1 MEFTSFAWDHYL
13 ICEQTCEYRYV
24 LCSGFYGMVLKG
36 HKLLYQLV
44 CHIQLWVFFIW
55 RWQIRLQPF
64 ITFYY
69 QYPPWQMAAPQLWMN
84 CEANVSIH
92 PNGESSLLE
101 PVSSLPLRTSFK
113 LVESWLLLFQ
123 VRDRLSSRV
132 ASFRVS
138 RLPSSACQFQLSS
151 SWWSPPVLS
160 ASFSRLRP
168 VGPALHWVGLWRRC
182 LLCSARSG
190 LAWPACR
197 VPPAQSGQVN
207 VSRSSRRYIWRPTAQ
222 WEATS
227 RVNRYCVSDVSQA
240 VSRARRQ

>member
-1 MEFTSFAWDHYL
+1 
-13 ICEQTCEYRYV
+13 
-24 LCSGFYGMVLKG
+24 MVFKG
-36 HKLLYQLV
+36 HILLYQLV
-44 CHIQLWVFFIW
+44 CHIQQWGFFIW
-55 RWQIRLQPF
+55 RWRIHLKVANSFFHLKVANSFTTISIFLLP
-64 ITFYY
+64 ISI
-69 QYPPWQMAAPQLWMN
+69 MADGSTPTVDELCDA
-84 CEANVSIH
+84 EANVSMH
-92 PNGESSLLE
+92 PDGESGLLE
-101 PVSSLPLRTSFK
+101 PVSSLPRRTSFK
-113 LVESWLLLFQ
+113 LVESWLLQFQ
-123 VRDRLSSRV
+123 VRDRLSFRV

-151 SWWSPPVLS
+151 SWLSPPVLS

-227 RVNRYCVSDVSQA
+227 RVNRYCVSDGSQA